1 MGIAHGS
8 SGRLW
13 GLVFNGVVP
22 EAVQDARDGSWHVHL
37 DKPPEAVCVELLRP
51 ANAAVIPEN
60 ARVNVRQQQQEA
72 EASSGAAV
80 SGSDVPTVVTLPCML
95 KAAARASS
103 RTGTTRTGHLGP
115 VARVALYVSRGR
127 STAGGICSS
136 SGGTRKW

>member
-22 EAVQDARDGSWHVHL
+22 EAVQDARDGSWNVHL
-37 DKPPEAVCVELLRP
+37 DKH
-51 ANAAVIPEN
+51 
-60 ARVNVRQQQQEA
+60 VRQQQQEA

-95 KAAARASS
+95 KAAVRKQKVKLGKGAPSRASS
-103 RTGTTRTGHLGP
+103 RTGTTRTGRLGP
-115 VARVALYVSRGR
+115 CRSSRC
-127 STAGGICSS
+127 T
-136 SGGTRKW
+136 